1 MTEITHRR
9 VLRGIPRWLL
19 RDYLTDLG
27 ARPAQPDDGSAGD
40 ARGAVAAGA
49 DHDLLV
55 GEGWRARLCQLEDYR
70 IGSLR
75 SGQVELVVTGAPE
88 VVEAV
93 LTRLEP
99 RLFRGGG

>member
-1 MTEITHRR
+1 MTETTHRR

-19 RDYLTDLG
+19 RGYLEDLG
-27 ARPAQPDDGSAGD
+27 ARVVDGGGED
-40 ARGAVAAGA
+40 A

-55 GEGWRARLCQLEDYR
+55 GEGWQARLCQLDDYR

-75 SGQVELVVTGAPE
+75 SGQVELAVTGAPE
-88 VVEAV
+88 VVAAV

>member
-1 MTEITHRR
+1 MTEVTHRR

-27 ARPAQPDDGSAGD
+27 ARPAQLDDGSAED
-40 ARGAVAAGA
+40 ARGAVAADA
-49 DHDLLV
+49 DLDLLV
-55 GEGWRARLCQLEDYR
+55 GDGWQARLCQLDDYR

-75 SGQVELVVTGAPE
+75 SGQVELAITGAPE
-88 VVEAV
+88 IVDAV

>member
-1 MTEITHRR
+1 MTEVTHQR

-19 RDYLTDLG
+19 RGYLEDLG
-27 ARPAQPDDGSAGD
+27 AHPSKHDCSEGDLQGARSTDG
-40 ARGAVAAGA
+40 

-55 GEGWRARLCQLEDYR
+55 AEGWRARLSQLEDYR

-75 SGQVELVVTGAPE
+75 SGQVEMVIIGEPDVVRS
-88 VVEAV
+88 V
-93 LTRLEP
+93 LAALEP